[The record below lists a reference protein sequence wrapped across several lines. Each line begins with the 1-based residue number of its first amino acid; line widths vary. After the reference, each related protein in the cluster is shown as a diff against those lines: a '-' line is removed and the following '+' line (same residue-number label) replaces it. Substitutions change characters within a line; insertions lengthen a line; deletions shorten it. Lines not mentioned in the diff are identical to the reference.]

1 MYPKGGTNGSY
12 NIAKLFTSA
21 TETRNIFY
29 VPNYTTCTGDKYSGI
44 LESPATNGQDITITY
59 NLVQYGDG
67 VPTKKMKPH
76 FNLAT
81 SDKIVAPYG
90 KKTGDGDPFSTKDF
104 TNGIFVPAE
113 TYATYGAQR

>member
-1 MYPKGGTNGSY
+1 MLFVKTLGLH
-12 NIAKLFTSA
+12 NILLQLVDQ
-21 TETRNIFY
+21 RI
-29 VPNYTTCTGDKYSGI
+29 TTADKYSGI
-44 LESPATNGQDITITY
+44 LESPTTNGQDITITY

-76 FNLAT
+76 LNLAN

-90 KKTGDGDPFSTKDF
+90 KKTSDGDPFSTKNF
-104 TNGIFVPAE
+104 TDGIFVPAE